1 VNNHFLLLENGK
13 CISGTIKM
21 HNVLVSGTK
30 VKLYGLDVTDYNEDV
45 AKKSVSGLVN
55 MVRSCFPNDGIP
67 IDLEELLE
75 DLVKDPL
82 NVIQTSLL
90 KAAATAKSGRHA
102 SCRQR
107 LRPHGPPPTYLA
119 ATHRCMHVLLG
130 QATAGVRAEYA
141 RDR

>member
-1 VNNHFLLLENGK
+1 
-13 CISGTIKM
+13 M

-55 MVRSCFPNDGIP
+55 MVRSCFPDDGIP

-75 DLVKDPL
+75 DLVKDAL

-90 KAAATAKSGRHA
+90 NAGLGDGGTPMPVFDA
-102 SCRQR
+102 SKI
-107 LRPHGPPPTYLA
+107 PNTNSPY
-119 ATHRCMHVLLG
+119 
-130 QATAGVRAEYA
+130 
-141 RDR
+141 

>member
-1 VNNHFLLLENGK
+1 
-13 CISGTIKM
+13 M

-55 MVRSCFPNDGIP
+55 MVRSCFPDDGIP

-82 NVIQTSLL
+82 KVIQTSLL

-107 LRPHGPPPTYLA
+107 LRRHGPPPSRLPAIYLD
-119 ATHRCMHVLLG
+119 LSS
-130 QATAGVRAEYA
+130 
-141 RDR
+141 